1 MRIGFYKEKDE
12 GDKTTG
18 MYWLVIDNHGPWF
31 FTEADFQEVLQI
43 SKMVGFA
50 GHSTLRDW
58 LKSHAPSFYAK
69 AITDP
74 DPQGVVIKLLQLLQ
88 KHQGP
93 FQPEEI
99 D

>member
-1 MRIGFYKEKDE
+1 MKIGFYIDE
-12 GDKTTG
+12 DVGSKTIG
-18 MYWLVIDNHGPWF
+18 MYWLVVNDHVPMC
-31 FTEADFQEVLQI
+31 FTESEFQEVLQI
-43 SKMVGFA
+43 GKMVGFA
-50 GHSTLRDW
+50 GHTTLRDW
-58 LKSHAPSFYAK
+58 LKRHAPSFYAQ

-88 KHQGP
+88 KHHGP

>member
-1 MRIGFYKEKDE
+1 MKIGFYKDEDE
-12 GDKTTG
+12 GSKTKG
-18 MYWLVIDNHGPWF
+18 LYWLVVNGHGPLG
-31 FTEADFQEVLQI
+31 FTEAEFQEALQI
-43 SKMVGFA
+43 AKMVGFA
-50 GHSTLRDW
+50 GHATLRDW
-58 LKSHAPSFYAK
+58 LKHHAPSFYAQ